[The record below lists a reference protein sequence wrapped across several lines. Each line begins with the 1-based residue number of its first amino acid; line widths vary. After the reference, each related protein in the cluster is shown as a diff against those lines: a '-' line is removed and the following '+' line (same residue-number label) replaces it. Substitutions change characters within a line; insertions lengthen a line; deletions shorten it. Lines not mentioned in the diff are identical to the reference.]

1 MARPT
6 PPSGSPDPVVW
17 RGTGTPDDPWGD
29 DDPFADGHLDPSVV
43 EADAAA
49 EAANAR
55 QRRNR
60 RWGILG
66 GAGLL
71 LAATIV
77 TGTGGSDGEPEPA
90 PTTVPASIPQV
101 APDDAPTAAEV
112 DRPVLT
118 IDPIEGG
125 LRYGGVGGGADV
137 RSASARTDVPFETAW
152 VPSRLPAAVDP
163 AWSRSL
169 GLDPSLALRSRDALL
184 GAVDI
189 GIGDESVIV
198 VSAADDESIA
208 LTALDP
214 VDGGV
219 KWMANR
225 TGRSGRLIG
234 IAGGL
239 VGVETGP
246 PGDRVV
252 ALFDERDG
260 IYVSPNGAR
269 VAEAQ
274 VELFERRAG
283 SRDVRAELVAARS
296 VVPVDGAGALVED
309 MAVALTL
316 GTEMVIAADEVAQ
329 GRLVLLVGDGL
340 VGARTADGA
349 RFGDDDEDE
358 PLIVDW
364 VRPGVLLQAN
374 PSDRGATLL
383 VSDRTGSQQQ
393 VVDAA
398 TGRVVAELG
407 GLSTVNGY
415 TPTAN
420 GVIVRRPAIVGTE
433 LVAVDLDGRP
443 VWRLLGSP
451 PFGVGDGLV
460 VTAAIGPDG
469 LVVTGRR

>member
-6 PPSGSPDPVVW
+6 PPSGSPDPVFW
-17 RGTGTPDDPWGD
+17 RGTGPSGDPWGD
-29 DDPFADGHLDPSVV
+29 VDPFADDPSDAEVAA
-43 EADAAA
+43 ADAAA
-49 EAANAR
+49 EAANTR
-55 QRRNR
+55 HRRNR

-77 TGTGGSDGEPEPA
+77 TGTGGSDDEPV
-90 PTTVPASIPQV
+90 PTTVPAPV
-101 APDDAPTAAEV
+101 ADDSSPTAAGA

-125 LRYGGVGGGADV
+125 LRYGGAGGGADI
-137 RSASARTDVPFETAW
+137 RSGSTRTDVPFETAW
-152 VPSRLPAAVDP
+152 VPSRLPDAVEP
-163 AWSRSL
+163 AWSYSL
-169 GLDPSLALRSRDALL
+169 DLDPSLASRSRDSLL

-189 GIGDESVIV
+189 GIGDQSVVV
-198 VSAADDESIA
+198 VSAADAGSVSVM
-208 LTALDP
+208 ALDP
-214 VDGGV
+214 GDGALRWRTTV
-219 KWMANR
+219 AES
-225 TGRSGRLIG
+225 TGRLVGV
-234 IAGGL
+234 AEGL
-239 VGVETGP
+239 VGVEAGP
-246 PGDRVV
+246 PGDRTVL
-252 ALFDERDG
+252 LFDELDG
-260 IYVSPNGAR
+260 AAVGQTLPR
-269 VAEAQ
+269 VAQAQ
-274 VELFERRAG
+274 IELFERRAG
-283 SRDVRAELVAARS
+283 SRDVRAELVASRS
-296 VVPVDGAGALVED
+296 VVPVDGAGDLVEE

-349 RFGDDDEDE
+349 RFGDDDEAE

-451 PFGVGDGLV
+451 PFGVGDELI